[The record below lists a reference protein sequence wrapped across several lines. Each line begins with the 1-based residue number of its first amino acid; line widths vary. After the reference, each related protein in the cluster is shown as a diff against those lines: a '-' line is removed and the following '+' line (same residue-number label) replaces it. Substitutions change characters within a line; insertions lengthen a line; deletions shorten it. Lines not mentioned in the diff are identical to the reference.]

1 MSKKIESLTKYSNQ
15 TKNLRLALDIGTNSI
30 GWALYEL
37 NNKKKPIGIIK
48 TGVRIFSS
56 GRNDKDYTT
65 LNATRREKRLQRRQR
80 DRYIQRRAY
89 LLDLLKKHGLF
100 PEDKFSAKKLQN
112 LNPYELRAKGLD
124 EKLETHHFGRVLFHL
139 NQKRGFKSNRKSS
152 NDKESGVIQSS
163 INAIKDSMGKDKSRT
178 YGEFL
183 WKRFR
188 KMKTDRKTPS
198 SQQDNWIL
206 ARRPIDFNS
215 KDNYAVYANRRMIQ
229 DEFEQL
235 WDFQSQFHANLKDE
249 SLKKKFFEAIFKQ
262 RPLKKPVVGIC
273 FYTKEKRISKA
284 SPYFQKFRILKELNN
299 LSWVDDRG
307 IAHAI
312 IKMDRGIEFR
322 DKLIKDF
329 FLKKKQVTFS
339 QIEKAFKNFFP
350 EIDNFQGFNLDA
362 NRDKLDGDQTGAL
375 LNKFIPDWSHWDLEI
390 QSQFIELLEGEN
402 IEGDFMKSDDEVL
415 ESIKEFN
422 KKQELNL
429 RDPEL
434 QECVNQLSR
443 LPSGHA
449 MYSKT
454 AIKKLLPFL
463 EKGELEDKA
472 VQSAGLGHHSDRKY
486 KGDLKNVL
494 PIYQKILKDHC
505 VEMSPKPNEKQAYK
519 TCRIPNPTVHI
530 AFNQLRL
537 LVNDIIRIYGKPV
550 QSVIETARDLPLGQV
565 TRNKLIKKQTENKKR
580 NEAARKFIEEF
591 NQKNNR
597 ENLLRYKLWQEQ
609 KKTCIYSGEKISK
622 TKLYTAELEVD
633 HILPYSRTLDDSY
646 MNKVL
651 VYKQA
656 NQGKGDQTPYEYF
669 SSDLTKWQNILK
681 RVKELSKG
689 KQWRFH
695 KDAMEKFLGKDKDF
709 LVRQLNDTRYI
720 SKYAKQYLESICPE
734 VWTVR
739 GQTTSIIR
747 PLLKFEE
754 KNRDDHRNHAKDALA
769 VGLIDRSFVQ
779 HISQIAKKT
788 EGQDKTRLENI
799 GNMIKKEVSPWDSF
813 KEDAKSSIEQ
823 IIVSHKKRTK
833 KAGQLH
839 NETAY
844 GGVKNVRDFSKPI
857 EIKIYKGIMD
867 LKGLTDKKIEKI
879 ISPKIRED
887 FRKELQNNKKITK
900 EFLKEYHKKTGIR
913 RIRLKEKETVIP
925 IENKQGQTYK
935 AFNPSGNY
943 AIELFKKSTGKWD
956 GKIIT
961 RFEANQNK
969 ITLAKKS
976 ILMKDDILFFDKDF
990 WRLVKFDIN
999 GILIFIKHFVSGNPD
1014 DLRKK
1019 EDTKNLV
1026 VQKNIT
1032 PLGKVKP
1039 KKVDV
1044 SPCGK
1049 YKLTDFDL
1057 KKIDSITKRKIL

>member
-1 MSKKIESLTKYSNQ
+1 MSNNQKIKSLTKYSNQ

-30 GWALYEL
+30 GWVLYKL
-37 NNKKKPIGIIK
+37 NNHKKPTGIIK

-65 LNATRREKRLQRRQR
+65 LNATRRQKRLQRRQR
-80 DRYIQRRAY
+80 DRYLQRRAY
-89 LLDLLKKHGLF
+89 LLELLKNHGLF
-100 PEDKFSAKKLQN
+100 PKDKFSAKKLKY
-112 LNPYELRAKGLD
+112 LNPYKLRAGGLD
-124 EKLETHHFGRVLFHL
+124 SKLELHHFGRALFHL

-163 INAIKDSMGKDKSRT
+163 IKTIEASMGKDNSRT

-183 WKRFR
+183 WRR
-188 KMKTDRKTPS
+188 LQKMEENRKTPS
-198 SQQDNWIL
+198 SQQDNWIS
-206 ARRPIDFNS
+206 ARRPIDFKS
-215 KDNYAVYANRRMIQ
+215 QDNYAVYADRQMIE
-229 DEFEQL
+229 DEFNQL

-249 SLKKKFFEAIFKQ
+249 NLKKKFFEAIFKQ
-262 RPLKKPVVGIC
+262 RLLKKPIVGIC

-299 LSWVDDRG
+299 LSWADDRG

-322 DKLIKDF
+322 DRLIKDF
-329 FLKKKQVTFS
+329 FLKKKSIKFS
-339 QIEKAFKNFFP
+339 QIEKAFKSFFP
-350 EIDNFQGFNLDA
+350 EIDNFQGFNLDSY
-362 NRDKLDGDQTGAL
+362 NRDKLDGDQTGSL

-402 IEGDFMKSDDEVL
+402 TEGDFMKSDDEVL
-415 ESIKEFN
+415 ESIEDFN
-422 KKQELNL
+422 KKHKLKLSDSN
-429 RDPEL
+429 L
-434 QECVNQLSR
+434 QECVNKVGQ

-449 MYSKT
+449 MYSKK

-463 EKGELEDKA
+463 EDKA
-472 VQSAGLGHHSDRKY
+472 IQSAGLGHHSDKKY

-494 PIYQKILKDHC
+494 PIYQEILKDHC
-505 VEMSPKPNEKQAYK
+505 VEMSLNPNEKQPYK
-519 TCRIPNPTVHI
+519 TFRIPNPTVHI

-537 LVNDIIRIYGKPV
+537 LVNDIIRIYGKPS
-550 QSVIETARDLPLGQV
+550 QCVIETARDLPLGQI
-565 TRNKLIKKQTENKKR
+565 TKNKFNKKQTENKKR
-580 NEAARKFIEEF
+580 NEEARKFIEEF

-597 ENLLRYKLWQEQ
+597 ENILRYKLWQEQ
-609 KKTCIYSGEKISK
+609 KETCIYSGKKISK

-633 HILPYSRTLDDSY
+633 HILPYSKTLDDSY

-669 SSDLTKWQNILK
+669 SSDLTKWQDILT
-681 RVKELSKG
+681 RAKELSKG

-695 KDAMEKFLGKDKDF
+695 KDAMEKLLGENKGFLA
-709 LVRQLNDTRYI
+709 RQLNDTRYI
-720 SKYAKQYLESICPE
+720 SKYAKQYFKSICPE

-769 VGLIDRSFVQ
+769 VGLIDISFVQ
-779 HISQIAKKT
+779 HISKVAQKI

-799 GNMIKKEVSPWDSF
+799 GKMIKKEVLPWDSF
-813 KEDAKSSIEQ
+813 KEDAKSSIGQ

-833 KAGQLH
+833 KEGQLH

-844 GGVKNVRDFSKPI
+844 GGVKNIKDFSKPV
-857 EIKIYKGIMD
+857 EVKIYKGIMD
-867 LKGLTDKKIEKI
+867 LKNLTDKKIEKI

-887 FRKELQNNKKITK
+887 FKKELQTNKKITK
-900 EFLKEYHKKTGIR
+900 EFLKEYHKKTGVR

-925 IENKQGQTYK
+925 IKNKQGQIYK
-935 AFNPSGNY
+935 TFNPDGNY
-943 AIELFKKSTGKWD
+943 AIELFKNPKGKWD
-956 GKIIT
+956 GKVIT
-961 RFEANQNK
+961 RFEANQKSSHSISKRNKLMINDILAFDNK
-969 ITLAKKS
+969 I
-976 ILMKDDILFFDKDF
+976 
-990 WRLVKFDIN
+990 WRLVKFDRNKQIC
-999 GILIFIKHFVSGNPD
+999 FVEHFEANVDARN
-1014 DLRKK
+1014 RNKK
-1019 EDTKNLV
+1019 IDFKYT
-1026 VQKNIT
+1026 QKS
-1032 PLGKVKP
+1032 PLALQKLSA

-1057 KKIDSITKRKIL
+1057 KKIDSIPKRKIL